1 VSAGARP
8 PTVRV
13 RLRRGPTLSS
23 FVEEWWAL
31 YAEPNLEPATL
42 RTYRWVWEQ
51 HAQPH
56 LGGLRLRDVTPLEIA
71 RFRAEREAAG
81 AGVETIRKTFTM
93 LGSVFSCAVEWQ
105 LVERNPVR
113 AARKPRASSA
123 RTAVIAEP
131 EQVEAMRASLLA
143 RGREPALLVLLAYA
157 GLRPGEAL
165 ALEWR
170 HVREHS
176 LAIQQAVTDGHVK
189 ALKNRRPRAVWLLNP
204 LRDDLESLR
213 RPTGPVIARSDG
225 GFWRETDWRN
235 WRRRVFRPAATSA
248 GLTGARPYDLRHS
261 FASLLIAE
269 GRLSIIEIAA
279 QLGHNPTVCLDIY
292 GHVMAERGDGERS
305 SAEALIAAARA
316 AWPVADPKVRQGR
329 AFRPAASDRH
339 ARSQRPA

>member
-1 VSAGARP
+1 MRIIGQ
-8 PTVRV
+8 
-13 RLRRGPTLSS
+13 RGPRLAA
-23 FVEEWWAL
+23 FVEEWWGL

-51 HAQPH
+51 HARPH
-56 LGGLRLRDVTPLEIA
+56 LGELRLRDVTPLAIA

-105 LVERNPVR
+105 LVDRNPVR
-113 AARKPRASSA
+113 AARKPRASNA
-123 RTAVIAEP
+123 RAAVIAEP

-143 RGREPALLVLLAYA
+143 RGRERDAVLVTLLAYA

-170 HVREHS
+170 HVRERT
-176 LAIQQAVTDGHVK
+176 LVIEQAVSDGRVK
-189 ALKNRRPRAVWLLNP
+189 ALKNRRPRSVRLLEP
-204 LRDDLESLR
+204 LRDDLEKRLDR
-213 RPTGPVIARSDG
+213 RGGPVIGRSDD

-235 WRRRVFRPAATSA
+235 WRRRWFRPAADGA
-248 GLTGARPYDLRHS
+248 GLPGARPYDLRHS

-269 GRLSIIEIAA
+269 GRLSIVEIAA

-292 GHVMAERGDGERS
+292 GHVMAERRDAETL

-316 AWPVADPKVRQGR
+316 ARAVGDPQVRRGR
-329 AFRPAASDRH
+329 VFRIAASESH
-339 ARSQRPA
+339 AGRQRPV